1 MNTTSLNDVAGNAG
15 PAATGKQI
23 ESIVTP
29 AAKPKAVAFERIGDS
44 LYRRGG
50 VIFARVRV
58 NGRRTYRSTETSE
71 PKEARAWLKKWRHED
86 FLLKTGIEPKGVTL
100 HRERVTVGELLDAY
114 DKAGCPTRKMQQKAP
129 YTVRGERYA
138 MNPVRGYFRD
148 TPAAALTLA
157 DCDKYFDWRN
167 SGGYMTEYKLRG
179 HTKTKRTRG
188 GKRAVDLELTVLGN
202 AMNLAVRRGVLK
214 ANPLTGRGRYT
225 CANEIRHCRE
235 VAPTPAGLQQIE
247 RWLRA
252 RKEDAVADLVCFL
265 AYSGLRIGEAVP
277 LSWEDVAW
285 GEKILHVKRE
295 KRGIMPW
302 VVILPEME
310 SLLKA
315 MKTRAVSYLLFPSP
329 FDPNKPREISA
340 LRHRITSAC
349 KALDI
354 GHVTPHG
361 LRSYFVTQCRQ
372 SGLSDAEIAM
382 LIGDKTGPSL
392 IAQVYGDLRPDHLLA
407 QARRIRLTASVGA
420 GRDSSASMPV
430 CMPTLPDAQGASPS
444 FAAASGVAELAVN

>member
-1 MNTTSLNDVAGNAG
+1 MNTDNA
-15 PAATGKQI
+15 TTEK
-23 ESIVTP
+23 
-29 AAKPKAVAFERIGDS
+29 KPKASAFERIGDS

-58 NGRRTYRSTETSE
+58 NGRRTYRSTGTSE
-71 PKEARAWLKKWRHED
+71 PKEARAWLRKWKHES
-86 FLLKTGIEPKGVTL
+86 FLLKAGLEPEGVTL

-114 DKAGCPTRKMQQKAP
+114 DKAGCPTRKMQQKAT

-138 MNPVRGYFRD
+138 MNPVRAYFRD
-148 TPAAALTLA
+148 MPAAALTLA

-167 SGGYMTEYKLRG
+167 SGSYQTEYKLRG

-202 AMNLAVRRGVLK
+202 AMNLAVRRNVLK

-225 CANEIRHCRE
+225 SASEVRHCRE
-235 VAPTPAGLQQIE
+235 VAPTPAGLQRIE
-247 RWLRA
+247 HWLRA
-252 RKEDAVADLVCFL
+252 RGENAVADLVCFL
-265 AYSGLRIGEAVP
+265 AYSGLRIGEAMP

-302 VVILPEME
+302 VPILPEME
-310 SLLKA
+310 ALLRA
-315 MKTRAVSYLLFPSP
+315 MKTRAVGYLLFPSP
-329 FDPNKPREISA
+329 FDANRPREISA
-340 LRHRITSAC
+340 LRQRITSAC
-349 KALDI
+349 KTLDI

-372 SGLSDAEIAM
+372 SGLTDAEIAM
-382 LIGDKTGPSL
+382 LIGDKTGPAL

-407 QARRIRLTASVGA
+407 QAQRIRLTASAGA
-420 GRDSSASMPV
+420 GHDSGADKPKSI
-430 CMPTLPDAQGASPS
+430 PTLPDAKADSLG
-444 FAAASGVAELAVN
+444 FTVASGVAEAVSN